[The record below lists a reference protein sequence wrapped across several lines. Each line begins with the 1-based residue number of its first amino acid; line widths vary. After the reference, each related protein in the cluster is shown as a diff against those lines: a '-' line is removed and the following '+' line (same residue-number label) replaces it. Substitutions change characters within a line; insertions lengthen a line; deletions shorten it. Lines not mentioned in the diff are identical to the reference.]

1 MISFNKTLAAL
12 AAASLFV
19 IPAVAANH
27 STHGAIGAYHAQH
40 RSTFGQPTSPEFNHG
55 GNRWSQNFEKGII
68 TFSFRHGIGA
78 LQSGATLD
86 RYRERGGA
94 EGSLGLVVGR
104 EYDSARGSRVQRFEH
119 GVIVS
124 RAGTAWA
131 VARGMH
137 GGYATQGGE
146 RGPLGLPT
154 SNEYPGAGGVMRQN
168 FQNGTLFWSASIG
181 AVGVRNGIHLAYSTA
196 GSERSRIG
204 LPTSWEYPVAG
215 GYAQNFQ
222 HGRIFWSPRT
232 SAHPV
237 IFGMNQYY
245 SWHGSER
252 SQYGYPTASE
262 QAVPG
267 GFKQTFQNGAL
278 FWVDSR
284 GAVSGVRNGM
294 WAHYSQL
301 GAEHSVLGL
310 PTSDEYAYAG
320 SYVQHFEHGVLLWHP
335 RTGAA
340 SVTHEA
346 FRLWERDPQRFG
358 PATRDAYATAE
369 GHVLNSFEREN
380 IYADGQGVH
389 STEMVTGGPVAVLLG
404 DSQLDWDSWV
414 EQGVRGNGF
423 ATVERAYGGVG
434 YAAGSGWLGDNIP
447 SAYHSD
453 QILLPRGLGADDLI
467 VLTLGGN
474 DASQGRSDAEIIA
487 NFNLLVNTL
496 QERNPGVQIVVN
508 GVMSR
513 DDASHARRREIDQLV
528 TSHARALGIPAISVA
543 GWGSSAQYAD
553 YVHLTQHGHNQM
565 GQLYTQKLREVLA
578 AL

>member
-1 MISFNKTLAAL
+1 MVSFNKTVAAL

-19 IPAVAANH
+19 IPAITPNYT
-27 STHGAIGAYHAQH
+27 THGAIGAYYAQH
-40 RSTFGQPTSPEFNHG
+40 RNAFGHPTSPEFNHG
-55 GNRWSQNFEKGII
+55 GNRWSQNFTRGVI
-68 TFSFRHGIGA
+68 TFSFRHGIGEIR
-78 LQSGATLD
+78 SGITLD
-86 RYRERGGA
+86 RYRERGGPTGA
-94 EGSLGLVVGR
+94 LGLTIGS

-124 RAGTAWA
+124 RAGAAWA

-137 GGYATQGGE
+137 GGYTAQGGE

-154 SNEYPGAGGVMRQN
+154 SNEYPGGPGVMRQN
-168 FQNGTLFWSASIG
+168 FQHGTLFWSGSIG

-196 GSERSRIG
+196 GSERSRLG
-204 LPTSWEYPVAG
+204 LPTNWEYPVAG

-245 SWHGSER
+245 SWQGSER

-278 FWVDSR
+278 FWVNNR

-294 WAHYSQL
+294 WAHYSKL
-301 GAEHSVLGL
+301 GAEHSFLGL
-310 PTSDEYAYAG
+310 PISDEYAFAG

-358 PATRDAYATAE
+358 PATGDAYPTAA
-369 GHVLNSFEREN
+369 GHVLNSFERES
-380 IYADGQGVH
+380 IYADAQGVH
-389 STEMVTGGPVAVLLG
+389 STEAVTGGPVAVLLG
-404 DSQLDWDSWV
+404 DSQLDLDSWV
-414 EQGVRGNGF
+414 EQGVRNNGF
-423 ATVERAYGGVG
+423 TVLERVYGGAG
-434 YAAGSGWLGDNIP
+434 YAAGSARLGGNIP
-447 SAYHSD
+447 NAYHSD
-453 QILLPRGLGADDLI
+453 RILLPRGLRADDLI
-467 VLTLGGN
+467 VLTIGGN
-474 DASQGRSDAEIIA
+474 DASQGKSDAEIIA
-487 NFNLLVNTL
+487 NFDLLVKTL
-496 QERNPGVQIVVN
+496 QERNPGVQILVN

-513 DDASHARRREIDQLV
+513 DDAAHSRRREIDQLV
-528 TSHARALGIPAISVA
+528 ISRARTLGLPAISVA

-565 GQLYTQKLREVLA
+565 GQLYTQKLREVLG